1 MADELKR
8 ALDTIMR
15 PGFGALR
22 PTAITPA
29 EGASMTTPHQ
39 KAIEAAAKAYR
50 DSKEW
55 PQDRIPEIVA
65 AYLASARESGWELKP
80 REPTSAIKQ
89 AQFYR
94 INNDGWREMFDSAPR
109 FEDAS

>member
-29 EGASMTTPHQ
+29 KGADMTPHQ
-39 KAIEAAAKAYR
+39 KAIEAMAQTAYTR
-50 DSKEW
+50 NVT
-55 PQDRIPEIVA
+55 PGN
-65 AYLASARESGWELKP
+65 YL
-80 REPTSAIKQ
+80 
-89 AQFYR
+89 
-94 INNDGWREMFDSAPR
+94 
-109 FEDAS
+109 